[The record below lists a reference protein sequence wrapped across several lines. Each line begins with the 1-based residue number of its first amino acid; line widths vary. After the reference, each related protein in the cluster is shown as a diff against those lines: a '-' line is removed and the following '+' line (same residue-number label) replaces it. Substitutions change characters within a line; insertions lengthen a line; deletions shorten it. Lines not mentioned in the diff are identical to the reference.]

1 MQENSSDTLRAT
13 AIHPAVL
20 PAGYTLTNLLGGY
33 LAATVGSKRTL
44 GAGVLVWSAFT
55 MLTPVAAATR
65 GLPLLLAT
73 RFSMGAGEGTAYPCI
88 QDVVKGWVPRDARSR
103 ALTLIYSGGQLGTI
117 LALLTAPI
125 IIDRAGWPAV
135 FVVYGSLGLIWAGA
149 WQFVDETPPIQGEW
163 QQPAAVSTVKNALS
177 SSSSSSISTTTTISS
192 SSSSGRGLAGPT
204 PLPGLLELP
213 WRSFLTNRPFIGVM
227 IAHTAFGV
235 GHYM

>member
-1 MQENSSDTLRAT
+1 LSANAPPPVS
-13 AIHPAVL
+13 
-20 PAGYTLTNLLGGY
+20 GYTLTNLVGGY

-55 MLTPVAAATR
+55 MLTPAAAATS

-117 LALLTAPI
+117 LALLTAPV

-135 FVVYGSLGLIWAGA
+135 FLVYGGLGFLWAGA
-149 WQFVDETPPIQGEW
+149 WQFVDETPPLYGGR
-163 QQPAAVSTVKNALS
+163 QQQAPSSAVKGALGD
-177 SSSSSSISTTTTISS
+177 
-192 SSSSGRGLAGPT
+192 SSGSDESFTSPA

-213 WRSFLTNRPFIGVM
+213 WRSFLTNRAFIGVM
-227 IAHTAFGV
+227 AAHTAFGV